1 MEYAVLFGLCALC
14 AGVVIRLSIAL
25 AGRLGA
31 MDRPGGH
38 KQHAVST
45 PFVGGFGLIAV
56 LALAYTLRDLLPG
69 GLAPGSLLALL
80 VGTLGM
86 FLTGLADDIWHLGFK
101 SRLLVQA
108 AVALSM
114 IFIGGVELASLG
126 ELLPGVQFEL
136 GWIGVPLT
144 VFATIGLINAVNMI
158 DGIDGLSGAVSLVS
172 LTFIAVV
179 AHGGGNPAC
188 LVVAL
193 ALMGGLA
200 GFLFYNLRYPGNV
213 RARVFLGD
221 NGSMLLGFV
230 FAWLLIGLSQGGDA
244 AVMTPVTALWL
255 FALPLMDTVGVM
267 LRRIWLGRSPF
278 RADRHHLH
286 HLLVRAGF
294 RVCDVVAV
302 AVLMQFVFALIG
314 VGGLWLG
321 VPEYLMFWLFLAVFA
336 VYFLVIARPWR
347 LVPWLQWL
355 NRRLGLPSV
364 QVRGIFVGYVRREA
378 CPQLLGLIAQGLSG
392 RYDYQLRVFEIDRE
406 DAQGREVYCVVHV
419 PNIGDEHLIGAVR
432 RDVLRMRR
440 RLASKYGLDIRL
452 LLSRVDDNGSPP
464 AFDIAA
470 AAGRRSGGGD
480 RRDLRSTPIYSIER
494 GRHSMRSDHGGF
506 DLSLPPPCR

>member
-1 MEYAVLFGLCALC
+1 MEYAVLFGLCALVS
-14 AGVVIRLSIAL
+14 GVVIRFSIAL
-25 AGRLGA
+25 AGRFGA

-56 LALAYTLRDLLPG
+56 LALAFTLRDLLPG
-69 GLAPGSLLALL
+69 GPTPVALL
-80 VGTLGM
+80 TLLLGAVCM
-86 FLTGLADDIWHLGFK
+86 FLTGLADDLWHLGFK
-101 SRLLVQA
+101 PRFVVQA
-108 AVALSM
+108 LVALSM
-114 IFIGGVELASLG
+114 VAVGGVELASLG
-126 ELLPGVQFEL
+126 ELLPGVAVEL
-136 GWIGVPLT
+136 GWLGVPIT

-158 DGIDGLSGAVSLVS
+158 DGIDGLSGSVSLVS
-172 LTFIAVV
+172 LAFIAVISQ
-179 AHGGGNPAC
+179 GGGNSAYL
-188 LVVAL
+188 LVAV
-193 ALMGGLA
+193 ALMGGVV
-200 GFLFYNLRYPGNV
+200 GFLFFNLRYPGNA

-230 FAWLLIGLSQGGDA
+230 FAWLLIALSQGGEP
-244 AVMTPVTALWL
+244 AVMTPVTALWV

-267 LRRIWLGRSPF
+267 LRRIWLGKSPF

-314 VGGLWLG
+314 VGGLWLR
-321 VPEYLMFWLFLAVFA
+321 VPEYLMFWLFIGVFA

-355 NRRLGLPSV
+355 NRRLGLPSA
-364 QVRGIFVGYVRREA
+364 QVRGIFVGYVRRES

-392 RYDYQLRVFEIDRE
+392 RYDYQLSVFESDRE
-406 DAQGREVYCVVHV
+406 DAQGRRVYCVVHV

-432 RDVLRMRR
+432 RDVVRMRR
-440 RLASKYGLDIRL
+440 RLASRHGLDIRL
-452 LLSRVDDNGSPP
+452 LLSRVDDGGLPS
-464 AFDIAA
+464 AFDTAGA
-470 AAGRRSGGGD
+470 VGRRSDGGD
-480 RRDLRSTPIYSIER
+480 RRQLRSTLIYAIER
-494 GRHSMRSDHGGF
+494 GRHSVRSDHGGF
-506 DLSLPPPCR
+506 ELSLPPPCR